1 MTMQSATPRVVPSR
15 RMAPEP
21 KQHPIFGMIPAAS
34 RSRLKMCLD
43 LAALGDVVRFRMGPY
58 HIHLLSGPT
67 SSHRALVENHQNY
80 GKQWLGYQKLS
91 MMLGQGLVTSDGDFW
106 RRQRRIAQPT
116 FHRERIAG
124 FGEVMVRRAT
134 ELADGWE
141 ASLRRGESVVDVSV
155 DLTRVILGIIGET
168 MLSYDMDKDADRLGP
183 SLTWLLCNVT
193 DRITGFVDIP
203 LAIPTPNN
211 RRFRRELH
219 TMDAAV
225 YRIIEERRR
234 GTQDK
239 PDLLSMFMAARDEE
253 TGEGMTDKQLRDEVM
268 TMLLAGFE
276 TTVNTLN
283 WLFYAVAKAPDV
295 GRKLH
300 EELERELGGRTP
312 TLADLPRLRYTKMVV
327 DEALR
332 LYPPV
337 WIMARSVKNDDEI
350 DGFHIPGGSYVFIC
364 PYIVNRHPSIWE
376 NPEGFDPERFA
387 PGRIDAI
394 PKKAYIPFATGP
406 RACIG
411 KAFALLEMQIT
422 LATLWQR
429 FRLDLI
435 PTRPAEMDASW
446 TLRPKNGLPM
456 KLHLRRG

>member
-1 MTMQSATPRVVPSR
+1 
-15 RMAPEP
+15 
-21 KQHPIFGMIPAAS
+21 MIPAAN
-34 RSRLKMCLD
+34 RGRLKMCLD
-43 LAALGDVVRFRMGPY
+43 LAELGDVVRFRMGPY
-58 HIHLLSGPT
+58 QIHLLSGP
-67 SSHRALVENHQNY
+67 SSTHRALVENQKNY
-80 GKQWLGYQKLS
+80 GKQWLGYQKLA

-116 FHRERIAG
+116 FHRDRIAG
-124 FGEVMVRRAT
+124 FAEVMARRAQA
-134 ELADGWE
+134 LANEWE
-141 ASLRRGESVVDVSV
+141 ASVRRGESVVDVSA

-168 MLSYDMDKDADRLGP
+168 MLSYDMNQDADRLGP

-193 DRITGFVDIP
+193 DRITGFVDFP

-211 RRFRRELH
+211 LRFRRELAA
-219 TMDAAV
+219 MDTAV

-234 GTQDK
+234 DAQEK
-239 PDLLSMFMAARDEE
+239 PDLLSMFMAARDED
-253 TGEGMTDKQLRDEVM
+253 TGERMTDKQLRDEIM

-283 WLFYAVAKAPDV
+283 WMFHAIAKAPDV

-300 EELERELGGRTP
+300 EELERELNGRAP
-312 TLADLPRLRYTKMVV
+312 TLADLPRLTYTKMVV

-364 PYIVNRHPSIWE
+364 PYIVNRHPSVWE

-429 FRLDLI
+429 FRLDLL
-435 PTRPAEMDASW
+435 PTRPIDMDASW
-446 TLRPKNGLPM
+446 TLRPQNGLPM